1 MRVAARGVLLDL
13 DGTLLDTVPD
23 LAAAVNAMLADFG
36 RPPLPVGQVASYV
49 GKGADV
55 LVHRA
60 LTRSLDGRAADSDF
74 RRGKAS
80 FYEH

>member
-1 MRVAARGVLLDL
+1 MPARGVLIDL

-23 LAAAVNAMLADFG
+23 LAAAVNAMRADFG
-36 RPPLPVGQVASYV
+36 RAPLPVEQVASYV

-60 LTRSLDGRAADSDF
+60 LTESLDGRADDADF
-74 RRGKAS
+74 RRGS
-80 FYEH
+80 VVL